1 MGEEASHPKYLVC
14 NADEMEPGTFKDRH
28 LMEGDPHG
36 MVESMVVAAYTLQAD
51 VGYIFLRWAYKT
63 AERRLR
69 KAIAEAEEAGYL
81 GEDILVSGWDFELCL
96 HVSAGRYM
104 CGEETALLNVLE
116 GGRATPRSKPPYPQ
130 TNGLWG
136 QPTVVQNVETLYCVP
151 HIIERGADLFLDLSD
166 AEGGG
171 TKLYGMSGRVENPGI
186 WELPLGMTLGEL
198 LEEYA
203 GGMSGD
209 LEFRGA
215 LPGGAPTDFLT
226 DEYLDV
232 PLDFNSVQEAGSRL
246 GTGTAIVLDDRTCPI
261 GMVENLEKFFARES
275 CGWCTPCCEGL
286 PWIQELLQ
294 DFCGGEAEP
303 EDLEKLE
310 RLTDFLGPG
319 RTFCALAPGAM
330 ECARVLPRGFRGAY
344 RARLSVRT
352 RDGDRPGGSDARQR
366 THPRRDD
373 GDRRGVSDRPD
384 QSAVRAGAGGDGAG
398 RDHRGGDPAG
408 RRVQRPDPVR
418 RQADPRRGGPD
429 DPPRFESLPDR
440 TSPLVHRYD
449 RRRGRHHPARHFL
462 DPLTGSR

>member
-1 MGEEASHPKYLVC
+1 METPLTERIEPGEPPPGLSEYEETGGYAAVRKAIGEMTPSEVAGEVEDANLKGRGGAGFPAGQKWSFVPMGEEASHPKYLVC

-36 MVESMVVAAYTLQAD
+36 LVESMVVAAYALQAD

-63 AERRLR
+63 SERRLR
-69 KAIAEAEEAGYL
+69 EAIAEAEEAGYL
-81 GEDILVSGWDFELCL
+81 GEDILGSGWDFELHL

-151 HIIERGADLFLDLSD
+151 HIIERGADWFLDLSE

-171 TKLYGMSGRVENPGI
+171 TKLYGMSGQVENRGL
-186 WELPLGMTLGEL
+186 WELPLGTTLGEL

-215 LPGGAPTDFLT
+215 LPGGASTDFLT
-226 DEYLDV
+226 DEHLEV

-246 GTGTAIVLDDRTCPI
+246 GTGTAIVLDDQTCPI

-275 CGWCTPCCEGL
+275 CGWCTPCREGL

-294 DFCGGEAEP
+294 DFCSGEARP

-310 RLTDFLGPG
+310 RHTDFLGPG

-330 ECARVLPRGFRGAY
+330 EPL
-344 RARLSVRT
+344 
-352 RDGDRPGGSDARQR
+352 
-366 THPRRDD
+366 
-373 GDRRGVSDRPD
+373 
-384 QSAVRAGAGGDGAG
+384 QSALEYYREDFEEHIERGCTYEHDAGTAIGG
-398 RDHRGGDPAG
+398 R
-408 RRVQRPDPVR
+408 
-418 RQADPRRGGPD
+418 
-429 DPPRFESLPDR
+429 
-440 TSPLVHRYD
+440 
-449 RRRGRHHPARHFL
+449 
-462 DPLTGSR
+462 